1 MLQIG
6 TNQTKILK
14 YTCTSLFGGDSL
26 YHDNAIQL
34 SVQHSD
40 EYISIWWT
48 SCKQPNS
55 HQNIPKV
62 EEKHDM
68 SNLWSNYPAV
78 DSDLV
83 TGFGFLSTIPSPR
96 FISLELERI
105 SFVMSWHKWELN
117 KHTGNN
123 IQQIYTLVI
132 LIHINTTLRFV
143 APSKSMAD
151 RLGVCKVCM
160 CMRKINTKL
169 SAGSSRKNFRHFTI

>member
-1 MLQIG
+1 MIMRS
-6 TNQTKILK
+6 NQAYNIR
-14 YTCTSLFGGDSL
+14 
-26 YHDNAIQL
+26 
-34 SVQHSD
+34 
-40 EYISIWWT
+40 ISI
-48 SCKQPNS
+48 SAFDGHPANNQILIRKS
-55 HQNIPKV
+55 PKI

-123 IQQIYTLVI
+123 IQQIDTLVI